1 VLEYIPWIKDCFTD
15 PAEVADGWFR
25 LPQQPGAGTTPT
37 PEAWERCQRPALG

>member
-15 PAEVADGWFR
+15 PAEVVAGYFA

-37 PEAWERCQRPALG
+37 DQAWAQFRQTSS